1 MSKRKRREE
10 EELEAQRARDA
21 ARAHLD
27 KKGYVFDHAKT
38 GIDIANAKKRKDNTL
53 ELVEKRKKQQEQQRI
68 KNVNM
73 NFKPRNVPLQ
83 TNNNVQQLVSKPI
96 IKKIVKKIGQNTMF
110 GIPQQNTD
118 VLPENWVLVQS
129 HSDETKYYFWNVK
142 DNTTSWKKP
151 VVEVVTTPTVE
162 TATVVDSN
170 NNNEISDEQDE
181 EDDEDDDI
189 YSSFDV
195 ETKRTYYYSTNSWKT
210 KFNKAKLLKTNDEDR
225 EEDDRDNIDNS
236 KNELEQET
244 FDMDGNT
251 YNINDFEK
259 ARQDAIANRQKKQ

>member
-73 NFKPRNVPLQ
+73 SCKPRNVLLQ
-83 TNNNVQQLVSKPI
+83 TNKNVQQLVSKPI
-96 IKKIVKKIGQNTMF
+96 MNKIVKKIGQNTMF

-151 VVEVVTTPTVE
+151 VVVVTTPRGE

-225 EEDDRDNIDNS
+225 EEDDGDNINNNT
-236 KNELEQET
+236 NELEQET